1 MNCKN
6 PDLYQSNLKTMVDDT
21 LQLHCDKLVT
31 MNINILLSETIL
43 PVEAALTIRT
53 LLIDFFS
60 LIKT

>member
-1 MNCKN
+1 
-6 PDLYQSNLKTMVDDT
+6 MVDDT